1 MTRSSFRLMLVVL
14 PRILIVAPDGPFCNK
29 IAHGP
34 SPKSEHF
41 SNFPPV
47 SVSSAAPRPP
57 LLYDGVWAGSS
68 HDARPYC
75 LPRRSKSA
83 RWRALETRNMPHN
96 KIPYSEHPP
105 HRAREVPPPVR
116 RGGDEFLGLLRLLFP
131 NAAEGR
137 AERRRR

>member
-1 MTRSSFRLMLVVL
+1 MLSEGAGAK
-14 PRILIVAPDGPFCNK
+14 R
-29 IAHGP
+29 P
-34 SPKSEHF
+34 SLDHLLKFPSMVERPKSEHF